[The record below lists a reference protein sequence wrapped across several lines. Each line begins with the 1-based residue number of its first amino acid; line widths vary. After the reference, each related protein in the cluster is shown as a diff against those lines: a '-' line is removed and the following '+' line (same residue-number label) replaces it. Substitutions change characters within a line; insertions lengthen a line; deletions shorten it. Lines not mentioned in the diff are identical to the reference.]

1 MAVLPPRSLF
11 LGRIFQQ
18 FAKAAQAVFRKTV
31 KRFPAAQSRYN
42 RDRDPEFR
50 YEFVIPLRRLA
61 LPELRKDPVTGRWV
75 IISTERGK
83 RPNDFLR
90 ESVAVT
96 PDGKNCPF
104 CPGHESK
111 TPPEVLVYGRSS
123 GGANAPGWTT
133 RVVPNKYPAL
143 GIEGDLDR
151 EGEGLFDKMNG
162 VGAHEV
168 IIETPDHTSTLASLP
183 ERAVE
188 DVLWAFRDRMLDLKN
203 DKRFRYVLI
212 FKNHGEAAGASVE
225 HTHSQLIALPIVPR
239 RVREEVDSCWHY
251 YDEKER
257 CIFCDIIRQERD
269 TGERVIGENDHFI
282 TLAPYAPRFPFE
294 MWLLPKEH
302 GSSYENNQSTL
313 YASAARMLK
322 DTLLRL
328 DAVLDRPPYNFMI
341 HTSPLGE
348 EVNDHYHWH
357 IEIIPKLTK
366 VAGFEWGT
374 GFYINPTPPE
384 ESARFL
390 REARIASP
398 SAAKK

>member
-1 MAVLPPRSLF
+1 M
-11 LGRIFQQ
+11 
-18 FAKAAQAVFRKTV
+18 
-31 KRFPAAQSRYN
+31 
-42 RDRDPEFR
+42 
-50 YEFVIPLRRLA
+50 
-61 LPELRKDPVTGRWV
+61 PELRKDPITGRWV

-90 ESVAVT
+90 ESVSPL

-104 CPGHESK
+104 CPGNEAK
-111 TPPEVLVYGRSS
+111 TPPEILVYGRSN
-123 GGANAPGWTT
+123 GGANTAGWTV
-133 RVVPNKYPAL
+133 RVVPNKFPAL

-168 IIETPDHTSTLASLP
+168 IVETPDHTATLASLP

-188 DVLWAFRDRMLDLKN
+188 DVLWAYRDRMLDLKN

-239 RVREEVDSCWHY
+239 RVREEVDSSWHY

-269 TGERVIGENDHFI
+269 TGERVVGENDHFI
-282 TLAPYAPRFPFE
+282 TLSPYASRFPFE
-294 MWLLPKEH
+294 MWLLPKVH
-302 GSSYENNQSTL
+302 GSSFENNQSTM
-313 YASAARMLK
+313 YASLARMLK
-322 DTLLRL
+322 DTLMRL
-328 DAVLDRPPYNFMI
+328 DAVLDRPAFNFMI
-341 HTSPLGE
+341 HTSPVGE
-348 EVNDHYHWH
+348 EINDHYHWH

-390 REARIASP
+390 REAKIAQP
-398 SAAKK
+398 MVTAKK

>member
-1 MAVLPPRSLF
+1 M
-11 LGRIFQQ
+11 
-18 FAKAAQAVFRKTV
+18 
-31 KRFPAAQSRYN
+31 
-42 RDRDPEFR
+42 
-50 YEFVIPLRRLA
+50 
-61 LPELRKDPVTGRWV
+61 PELRKDPITGRWV

-90 ESVAVT
+90 ESVS
-96 PDGKNCPF
+96 PLPNGKNCPF
-104 CPGHESK
+104 CPGNEAK
-111 TPPEVLVYGRSS
+111 TPPEILVYGRSN
-123 GGANAPGWTT
+123 GGANTAGWTV
-133 RVVPNKYPAL
+133 RVVPNKFPAL

-168 IIETPDHTSTLASLP
+168 IVETPDHAASLASLP

-188 DVLWAFRDRMLDLKN
+188 DVLWAYRDRMLDLKN

-239 RVREEVDSCWHY
+239 RVREEVDNSWHY

-282 TLAPYAPRFPFE
+282 TLSPYASRFPFE
-294 MWLLPKEH
+294 MWLLPKVH
-302 GSSYENNQSTL
+302 GSSYENNQSTM
-313 YASAARMLK
+313 YASLARMLK
-322 DTLLRL
+322 DTLMRL
-328 DAVLDRPPYNFMI
+328 DVVLDRPAYNFMI
-341 HTSPLGE
+341 HTSPVGE
-348 EVNDHYHWH
+348 EINDHYHWH

-390 REARIASP
+390 REAKITPPVAST
-398 SAAKK
+398 KK

>member
-1 MAVLPPRSLF
+1 M
-11 LGRIFQQ
+11 
-18 FAKAAQAVFRKTV
+18 
-31 KRFPAAQSRYN
+31 
-42 RDRDPEFR
+42 
-50 YEFVIPLRRLA
+50 
-61 LPELRKDPVTGRWV
+61 PELRKDPITGRWV

-90 ESVAVT
+90 ESVA
-96 PDGKNCPF
+96 PLPNGKNCPF
-104 CPGHESK
+104 CAGQEAK
-111 TPPEVLVYGRSS
+111 TPPEILVYGRNN
-123 GGANAPGWTT
+123 GGANTAGWTV
-133 RVVPNKYPAL
+133 RVVPNKFPAL

-168 IIETPDHTSTLASLP
+168 IVETPEHTATLASLP

-188 DVLWAFRDRMLDLKN
+188 DVLWAYRDRMLDLKN

-239 RVREEVDSCWHY
+239 RVREEVDSSWHY

-282 TLAPYAPRFPFE
+282 TLAPYASRFPFE
-294 MWLLPKEH
+294 MWLLPKVH
-302 GSSYENNQSTL
+302 GSSYENNQSTM
-313 YASAARMLK
+313 YASLARMLK
-322 DTLLRL
+322 DTLMRL
-328 DAVLDRPPYNFMI
+328 DVVLDRPPYNFMI
-341 HTSPLGE
+341 HTSPVGE
-348 EVNDHYHWH
+348 EINDHYHWH

-390 REARIASP
+390 REAKITP
-398 SAAKK
+398 PVVTTKK